1 MPFIKTTAQWKKGI
15 RNLLVLLVGLSFLPL
30 RAQVTDTL
38 FILQTTDVHGNIM
51 PYNYFKD
58 APADYGLAKIYNRV
72 IEYRKRHKN
81 VLLLD
86 SGDLLQGTPLVS
98 YFNTMETNLPNPL
111 ILTLN
116 YMGYEAFTVGNHDIE
131 QGLFV
136 YNRARRESDFP
147 WLSANSLLEDGR
159 TYFKPYTIINKN
171 GLRIGIIGLTTP
183 GIPMWLDKSLYP
195 GITWADMVKTAQK
208 YVPLLRP
215 QVDVLVGL
223 FHAGFEAGYSAAQTE
238 KAGLPNEN
246 ASLLVAEN
254 IPGFD
259 VVLAGH
265 SHRPRPKNAKEQ
277 IKDQQKPLLINA
289 GSWGRNLGVAQIILR
304 KDADGGKW
312 RVVEKSGWLEPSKN
326 VQPSTAILE
335 LNAYYHKKTLQ
346 YIRQPIAKLNGTMS
360 TEKAR
365 FEDTAVMELINDA
378 QMQAAGADISFAAC
392 FNDRVRF
399 KQGTLRVKDVYAIY
413 PYENYL
419 YLVEMTGK
427 QIRDFLIYSARYFIL
442 DHGKVVRNPAVNGY
456 NYDMAEGIGYT
467 IKVEATTEHPQI
479 PNKIIDLIYL
489 KTGKPLD
496 LNKTYKVAMNSYRAS
511 GGGGHMAFAGA
522 QEAPVLWKSN
532 ADMRTI
538 LIDYLKNKQVIEP
551 KSDGNWR
558 LEY

>member
-1 MPFIKTTAQWKKGI
+1 M
-15 RNLLVLLVGLSFLPL
+15 
-30 RAQVTDTL
+30 
-38 FILQTTDVHGNIM
+38 
-51 PYNYFKD
+51 
-58 APADYGLAKIYNRV
+58 
-72 IEYRKRHKN
+72 
-81 VLLLD
+81 
-86 SGDLLQGTPLVS
+86 
-98 YFNTMETNLPNPL
+98 
-111 ILTLN
+111 
-116 YMGYEAFTVGNHDIE
+116 
-131 QGLFV
+131 
-136 YNRARRESDFP
+136 
-147 WLSANSLLEDGR
+147 
-159 TYFKPYTIINKN
+159 
-171 GLRIGIIGLTTP
+171 
-183 GIPMWLDKSLYP
+183 
-195 GITWADMVKTAQK
+195 
-208 YVPLLRP
+208 
-215 QVDVLVGL
+215 LVGL
-223 FHAGFEAGYSAAQTE
+223 FHAGFEAGYSAAQTQ

-254 IPGFD
+254 VPGFD
-259 VVLAGH
+259 VILAGH
-265 SHRPRPKNAKEQ
+265 SHKPRPKNTKEQ

-289 GSWGRNLGVAQIILR
+289 GSWGRNLGVARIILR
-304 KDADGGKW
+304 KDADEEKW
-312 RVVEKSGWLEPSKN
+312 RVVEKNGWLEPSKN
-326 VQPSTAILE
+326 VQPSAAILE

-346 YIRQPIAKLNGTMS
+346 YIRQPIAKLNGTIS

-365 FEDTAVMELINDA
+365 FKDTAVMELINDA

-399 KQGTLRVKDVYAIY
+399 KQGTLHVKDVYAIY

-427 QIRDFLIYSARYFIL
+427 QIRDFLTYSARYFIL
-442 DHGKVVRNPAVNGY
+442 DHGKAVRNPAVNGY

-489 KTGKPLD
+489 KTGQPLD
-496 LNKTYKVAMNSYRAS
+496 MDKTYKVAMNSYRAS

-532 ADMRTI
+532 VDMRTI